1 MSDAASTTASGSSET
16 SAKGRILAAA
26 SELFLDGG
34 VRALSV
40 RAIAAQAG
48 VSTIGIYSHFNGKQ
62 GILDALYIEGFERV
76 IEAMD
81 VTALDLPP
89 REAVML
95 AAQRYLDMA
104 EKSLAHY
111 RLIFGES
118 GQAHDPSDEAR
129 EVGAHAFAVM
139 ARQVAKLLP
148 CGADRAQKQEAAFEV
163 WALLH
168 GYVSIRQHDIS
179 RVVDMSDWKPMAL
192 RALGVVADDL
202 ARGGPGATTGE
213 APQDVS

>member
-1 MSDAASTTASGSSET
+1 MSDVISGSGQSAT
-16 SAKGRILAAA
+16 AKGRILAAA
-26 SELFLDGG
+26 SELFLEGG

-40 RAIAAQAG
+40 RAMANRAG

-76 IEAMD
+76 SEAID
-81 VTALDLPP
+81 VSALGLPP

-104 EKSLAHY
+104 DRNVAHY

-118 GQAHDPSDEAR
+118 GQAHEPSDEAKA
-129 EVGAHAFAVM
+129 VGAQAFATM

-148 CGADRAQKQEAAFEV
+148 ADADRQWKQDAALDV

-168 GYVSIRQHDIS
+168 GYVSLKQHHVS
-179 RVVDMSDWKPMAL
+179 RIVDMDQWKAKAL
-192 RALGVVADDL
+192 RALAVLVDEL
-202 ARGGPGATTGE
+202 AG
-213 APQDVS
+213 Q

>member
-1 MSDAASTTASGSSET
+1 VSDVISGSGQSVA
-16 SAKGRILAAA
+16 AKGRILAAA
-26 SELFLDGG
+26 SELFLEGG

-40 RAIAAQAG
+40 RAMANRAG

-76 IEAMD
+76 SEAID
-81 VTALDLPP
+81 VSALGLPP

-95 AAQRYLDMA
+95 AAQRYLEMA
-104 EKSLAHY
+104 DRNVAHY

-118 GQAHDPSDEAR
+118 GQAHEPSDEAKA
-129 EVGAHAFAVM
+129 VGAQAFATM

-148 CGADRAQKQEAAFEV
+148 ADADRQRKQDAALDV

-168 GYVSIRQHDIS
+168 GYVSLKQHHVS
-179 RVVDMSDWKPMAL
+179 RIVDMDQWKAKAL
-192 RALGVVADDL
+192 RALAVLVDEL
-202 ARGGPGATTGE
+202 AG
-213 APQDVS
+213 Q